1 MVVNEEPLGFWTVC
15 WTKRSRFID
24 NEKIFLVAA
33 LRCFPTQQKSRVVP
47 TDTAWLS
54 PHIAVAVGT
63 KSPDKGWI
71 FLFLSCLGWE
81 ALSGCGDTYKPPCK
95 CCWVFLL
102 WTIRPPLFD
111 CVWQDGRLWLLFC
124 CGVEV
129 STDHQ
134 LTVSRIRWR
143 GMLLERRGKPKHAVR
158 VTSECLAV
166 STWSSAF
173 TSSS

>member
-1 MVVNEEPLGFWTVC
+1 MNIHYYELDCSLKKEE
-15 WTKRSRFID
+15 
-24 NEKIFLVAA
+24 EIFLVAA
-33 LRCFPTQQKSRVVP
+33 LLCFPTQQRSRVVP

-54 PHIAVAVGT
+54 PRIAVALGPNLWIKAGFSFSWAVWDERHSVGV
-63 KSPDKGWI
+63 GI
-71 FLFLSCLGWE
+71 LN
-81 ALSGCGDTYKPPCK
+81 KPPCK

-102 WTIRPPLFD
+102 WTIRSPLFD
-111 CVWQDGRLWLLFC
+111 CVWQDGWLWLLFC
-124 CGVEV
+124 CGLKV

-134 LTVSRIRWR
+134 LTVSWIRWR
-143 GMLLERRGKPKHAVR
+143 GMLVERQGKPKHAVR